1 MTQRIWS
8 QEAPMLESVYGIH
21 LYGAQAYQGEGGALA
36 MDSVP
41 NYTPGT
47 PVTVSNDGVM
57 VQFLNYIDP
66 KIIDIA
72 VAPNRAAEIFGE
84 GKVSDWTQIY
94 ATFILAEQTG
104 QPAAYGDFSKD
115 GTSGVNFNYEQ
126 RQQFLVQAFMEAG
139 DLEIERAGAG
149 RIDLVNR
156 KRIAQVR
163 TLDQWQNRAYFF
175 GVSGLLNYGVL
186 TDPAL
191 TAANVPTT
199 GAAGTT
205 WANKTALEI
214 YADFLA
220 AYQRILT
227 ASNGLLS
234 VNVDTNIE
242 IVFCLPNTVQAY
254 LGKKNEF
261 GLSVR
266 GLVKET
272 FPNARIESAPQFAT
286 ASGNIL
292 YAFIPG
298 AEGEE
303 TIDLAFSEKL
313 RSHRLILDDSS
324 MRQKMTSGSW
334 GAIIK
339 QPFLIDQT
347 IGI

>member
-1 MTQRIWS
+1 MTERKWAVD
-8 QEAPMLESVYGIH
+8 APFLEQNYGIH
-21 LYGAQAYQGEGGALA
+21 LMGAQAYQGEKGALA
-36 MDSVP
+36 MDAVP
-41 NYTPGT
+41 NYTPGSPIT
-47 PVTVSNDGVM
+47 SPNDGVL

-66 KIIDIA
+66 KIIDIL

-84 GKVSDWTQIY
+84 GKVSDWTQVY

-126 RQQFLVQAFMEAG
+126 RQQFLVQVFMEAG
-139 DLEIERAGAG
+139 DLEIARAGAG

-156 KRIAQVR
+156 KRSAQVS
-163 TLDQWQNRAYFF
+163 TLNQWQNRAYFF
-175 GVSGLLNYGVL
+175 GVSRLLNYGVL
-186 TDPAL
+186 NDPAL
-191 TAANVPTT
+191 LPANVPTT

-205 WANKTALEI
+205 WEKKTALEI
-214 YADFLA
+214 YSDFLA

-227 ASNGLLS
+227 NSNGLLS
-234 VNVDTNIE
+234 VNVDTDVNIT
-242 IVFCLPNTVQAY
+242 FCIPNTVQAQ

-272 FPNARIESAPQFAT
+272 FPNAKIESAPQFAT
-286 ASGNIL
+286 SAGNIL

-298 AEGEE
+298 IEGEE

-313 RSHRLILDDSS
+313 RTHRLVLDDSS

-347 IGI
+347 VGI